1 MKRYNIIFGTDYQN
15 KSTLDSQVNLAYCD
29 PNDNRTVEDLK
40 DFITCYND
48 SICICMLKL
57 YQYQGGLFSSY
68 IRSKDKNEDENK
80 KKLKKIAQDSY
91 IYIGQIQNQ
100 CTCKFLTSNNK
111 FFSKQKKSL
120 IEKIN
125 ELEKKNELEEFK
137 EEEFYDIIID
147 INSILSLNN
156 NGWNIEFTEKGR
168 KKYDEYKN
176 DLLIKIGIVG
186 NINNGKSFILSKLS
200 KIVLPTGT
208 SISTKGLSIKYPDLE
223 GGFQHRKYILL
234 DSAGLENPI
243 LVDESQNTNEEE
255 NEKEIDMNYDEE
267 IDKFRL
273 KARDILITESFLQS
287 FIISTSD
294 LLLVVIDKLSFSEQK
309 LINKIKGE
317 IKTNKTKKQIF
328 IIHNLKTYRTREQ
341 MEKYIDDIL
350 NKSATFKL
358 RKGETITSNKN
369 KVKNGIHF
377 TEINNDKD
385 LSVFHLLFAADGSEA
400 GDYYN
405 NYTIDFIEEK
415 YNDDLD
421 KHKFDVIEEIK
432 SKIAEYSPR
441 YLTEKFD
448 KKDLNSNEESL
459 NDKVIKL
466 KEKKQ
471 LILKKCQIDEIGFQ
485 TFKINGFE
493 PRYNYFKNKN
503 CLEIRA
509 ELPGN
514 VVPNVKKPQ
523 NIDGN
528 TIINIYG
535 EKKKDKVPE
544 KLEDNLF
551 NTREFGNFN
560 LEIPFKNS
568 DIKINPEI
576 KEKSIKNG
584 ILSLKYDINSDE
596 KDEKITVTPDEE
608 I

>member
-1 MKRYNIIFGTDYQN
+1 M
-15 KSTLDSQVNLAYCD
+15 
-29 PNDNRTVEDLK
+29 
-40 DFITCYND
+40 
-48 SICICMLKL
+48 
-57 YQYQGGLFSSY
+57 
-68 IRSKDKNEDENK
+68 
-80 KKLKKIAQDSY
+80 
-91 IYIGQIQNQ
+91 
-100 CTCKFLTSNNK
+100 
-111 FFSKQKKSL
+111 
-120 IEKIN
+120 
-125 ELEKKNELEEFK
+125 
-137 EEEFYDIIID
+137 
-147 INSILSLNN
+147 
-156 NGWNIEFTEKGR
+156 
-168 KKYDEYKN
+168 
-176 DLLIKIGIVG
+176 IKIGIVG

-208 SISTKGLSIKYPDLE
+208 SISTKGLSIKYPDLVGE
-223 GGFQHRKYILL
+223 FQHRKYILL

-255 NEKEIDMNYDEE
+255 NEKEIAMNYDEE

-317 IKTNKTKKQIF
+317 IRTNKTKKQIF

-358 RKGETITSNKN
+358 RKGETITSNIN
-369 KVKNGIHF
+369 KVKNGTYF

-415 YNDDLD
+415 YNDDLN

-596 KDEKITVTPDEE
+596 KDEKITITPDEE

>member
-68 IRSKDKNEDENK
+68 IRSPDKNEDENK
-80 KKLKKIAQDSY
+80 KKLGEIAQDSY
-91 IYIGQIQNQ
+91 IYIGQIQKK

-208 SISTKGLSIKYPDLE
+208 SISTKGLSIKYPDLVGE
-223 GGFQHRKYILL
+223 FQHRKYILL

-255 NEKEIDMNYDEE
+255 NEKEIAMNYDEE

-358 RKGETITSNKN
+358 RRGETITSNIN
-369 KVKNGIHF
+369 KVKNGTYF

-415 YNDDLD
+415 YNDDLN

-596 KDEKITVTPDEE
+596 KDEKITITPDEE